1 MNYSDLSSLYSE
13 RWQFIALQLEDKS
26 ETIISLN
33 KDLRK
38 HSFIMDTI
46 EPKSKR
52 TAVIFPRQRK
62 MLNIL
67 GENLTLAMKRRGIT
81 QEMMHSRTGISK
93 PTLRK
98 ILNGDPSVSLG
109 HYVKVLAVLGLLD
122 DLTKVARDDKLGRKL
137 QDIQL
142 LNKK

>member
-1 MNYSDLSSLYSE
+1 
-13 RWQFIALQLEDKS
+13 
-26 ETIISLN
+26 
-33 KDLRK
+33 
-38 HSFIMDTI
+38 MDAN
-46 EPKSKR
+46 EPKAKR
-52 TAVIFPRQRK
+52 TAVVFPK
-62 MLNIL
+62 HKKVLSIL

-98 ILNGDPSVSLG
+98 ISKGDPSVSLG
-109 HYVKVLAVLGLLD
+109 HYVNVLAVLGLLD
-122 DLTKVARDDKLGRKL
+122 DLTKVAFDDELGRKL

>member
-1 MNYSDLSSLYSE
+1 MNT
-13 RWQFIALQLEDKS
+13 IKS
-26 ETIISLN
+26 TA
-33 KDLRK
+33 
-38 HSFIMDTI
+38 
-46 EPKSKR
+46 KR
-52 TAVIFPRQRK
+52 TAVVFPK
-62 MLNIL
+62 HKKVLSIL

-81 QEMMHSRTGISK
+81 QEMLHERTGRSK

-98 ILNGDPSVSLG
+98 ILKGDPSVSLG

-122 DLTKVARDDKLGRKL
+122 DLTKIARDDELGRKL

>member
-1 MNYSDLSSLYSE
+1 
-13 RWQFIALQLEDKS
+13 
-26 ETIISLN
+26 
-33 KDLRK
+33 
-38 HSFIMDTI
+38 MDTV

-98 ILNGDPSVSLG
+98 ISKGDSSQNNIFLYKCSVACGSLLR
-109 HYVKVLAVLGLLD
+109 YNFIYILIF
-122 DLTKVARDDKLGRKL
+122 LT
-137 QDIQL
+137 IHM
-142 LNKK
+142 